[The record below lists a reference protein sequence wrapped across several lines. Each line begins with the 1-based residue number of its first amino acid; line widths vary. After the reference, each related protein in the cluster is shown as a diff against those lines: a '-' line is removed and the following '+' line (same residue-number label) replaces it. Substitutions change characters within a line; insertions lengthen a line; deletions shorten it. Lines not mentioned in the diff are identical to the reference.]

1 MSIEYIDSMQ
11 GQMLFHRPPVNDTTW
26 LRMARQQEELECFD
40 NQPCC
45 IYYINTH
52 HKGFYYGISNNVNKR
67 IQQHRTTHNGYT
79 WPNLELLS
87 IIGPMKRSK
96 AVIVEQQLIDI
107 AKDRGVLLA
116 NKT

>member
-1 MSIEYIDSMQ
+1 MAPESFNLPDPYVWKKLYI
-11 GQMLFHRPPVNDTTW
+11 
-26 LRMARQQEELECFD
+26 QQRDIDLFD
-40 NQPCC
+40 NQPCY

-96 AVIVEQQLIDI
+96 AVIVEQQLIQI